1 MFLHSRAYFKVC
13 VLVAVFLPIE
23 HFLYSG
29 GAPAPQTPRVG
40 GLPPPKSP
48 AGGWTQTVA
57 DHLGILPVSLALR
70 PKQFGRHG
78 ARSHGL
84 RPGVTMAELWPVF
97 TICLRLGGPSG
108 TPGRPSKPTARSN
121 KHTCWLGGAAAPHPW
136 ESVGREPLQEQGG
149 VWGAAAPQGANEP
162 PQVAQATA
170 SMCFFRSCIRFCTAR
185 QES

>member
-1 MFLHSRAYFKVC
+1 VFLHSWAYFKVC

-40 GLPPPKSP
+40 GLPPPKTP

-57 DHLGILPVSLALR
+57 DHLWILPVSLALR
-70 PKQFGRHG
+70 PKQFGRHC

-84 RPGVTMAELWPVF
+84 RPGVTMAELCPVF
-97 TICLRLGGPSG
+97 TICLRLGGPSQ
-108 TPGRPSKPTARSN
+108 PNARSN
-121 KHTCWLGGAAAPHPW
+121 KNTCWLGGRQHPIHGSLW
-136 ESVGREPLQEQGG
+136 GGSPSRNKGG